1 VRDGS
6 RSRLS
11 CFRQTV
17 GGKGTTSVPSFPD
30 LGDRSAAVRVKTV
43 LGALDLTFVLT
54 FVLVFVAHGPNM
66 IVIYAGGTKPLP
78 REDLEALTR
87 TALTKLG

>member
-1 VRDGS
+1 VLPTDRW
-6 RSRLS
+6 
-11 CFRQTV
+11 RQGHHV
-17 GGKGTTSVPSFPD
+17 GAVVPGP
-30 LGDRSAAVRVKTV
+30 GGPQRGRAREAV
-43 LGALDLTFVLT
+43 LGALDLT
-54 FVLVFVAHGPNM
+54 FVLVFVAHGPNL

>member
-43 LGALDLTFVLT
+43 LGALDLTFG
-54 FVLVFVAHGPNM
+54 LVFVAHGPNL